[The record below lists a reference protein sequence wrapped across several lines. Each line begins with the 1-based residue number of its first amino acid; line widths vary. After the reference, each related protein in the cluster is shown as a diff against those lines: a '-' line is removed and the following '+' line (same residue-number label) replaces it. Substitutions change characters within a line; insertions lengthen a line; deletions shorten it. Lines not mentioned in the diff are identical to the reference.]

1 MKTKKMLL
9 ILLSILMT
17 IMIFTG
23 CSSKKSTSQI
33 EVVDN
38 QILSLYQDRSFNRAS
53 EEEQK
58 EKIEKKL
65 NELEEDKQISKVKY
79 DDNTK
84 VFTFKYA
91 DGTRGGIALNAS
103 SHSVDYIN

>member
-1 MKTKKMLL
+1 MKNKKILL

-17 IMIFTG
+17 ITMFVG
-23 CSSKKSTSQI
+23 CSSKKDTAQI
-33 EVVDN
+33 ESVDN
-38 QILSLYQDRSFNRAS
+38 QIISLYQDRSFNRAS

-58 EKIEKKL
+58 EKMEKKL

-79 DDNTK
+79 DDNAK
-84 VFTFKYA
+84 IFTFEYA
-91 DGTRGGIALNAS
+91 DGTKGGIALDAS